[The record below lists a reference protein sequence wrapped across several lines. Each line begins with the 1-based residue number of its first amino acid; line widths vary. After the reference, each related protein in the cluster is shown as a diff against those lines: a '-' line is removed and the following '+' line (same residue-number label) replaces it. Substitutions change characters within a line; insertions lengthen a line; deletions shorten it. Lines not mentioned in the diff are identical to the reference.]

1 MSFIICLNILHITIA
16 NFKNSV
22 CPNFSFPEPVF
33 LPLPPKMGK
42 IFFQVCWI
50 FGLRQGKKCARIE
63 VANRERGDG
72 AVFIGETASKRG
84 YLNEDFRLFHLKDSR
99 AQKVDYHYHEFDKLI
114 LLLGGK
120 AAYLVEGVTYFLQ
133 PWDILLVQH
142 NLIHRPVIDPSEP
155 YERVVIWLG
164 RDWLAA
170 RSDPGEA
177 LDACFDAARHRGFH
191 LLRTDAERRL
201 QYMGAVQRLEEAL
214 HSAEFGA
221 GRMADT
227 LCQQLL
233 IGVNR
238 DILRDRTAQEETDSY
253 RVDPKIEEILRYITA
268 NLDADLTVSALA
280 GRFYLSRYYLMHRF
294 KAVTGYTIH
303 QYISQKRLLRAGELI
318 RAGMPVM
325 KAAEQVG
332 FSEYSTFLRAFRN
345 TFHMNPR
352 EFR

>member
-1 MSFIICLNILHITIA
+1 MT
-16 NFKNSV
+16 
-22 CPNFSFPEPVF
+22 
-33 LPLPPKMGK
+33 
-42 IFFQVCWI
+42 
-50 FGLRQGKKCARIE
+50 
-63 VANRERGDG
+63 
-72 AVFIGETASKRG
+72 IGETASKRG

-120 AAYLVEGVTYFLQ
+120 VTYLVEGVTYFLQ
-133 PWDILLVQH
+133 PWDVLLVQH
-142 NLIHRPVIDPSEP
+142 NLIHRPIIDPSEP
-155 YERVVIWLG
+155 YDRVVIWLG
-164 RDWLAA
+164 RDWLSA

-177 LDACFDAARHRGFH
+177 LDACFDAARRRGFH
-191 LLRTDAERRL
+191 LLRNRLLGSLEYYHMLRADAERRL

-214 HSAEFGA
+214 HSTEFGA
-221 GRMADT
+221 SRLADT

-253 RVDPKIEEILRYITA
+253 RVDPKIEEILRYIA
-268 NLDADLTVSALA
+268 GNLGADLTVSALA

-303 QYISQKRLLRAGELI
+303 QYISQKRLLRAGKLI
-318 RAGMPVM
+318 REGMPVM